1 MSDRAMRDAVM
12 DPNFL
17 EDLGYWTRTDVGI
30 ASRILSLVEA
40 TLRDPFRGL
49 GKPEPLRGPL
59 TGNWSRRINKMHR
72 LVYTVDADRVYFVA
86 ARYHP

>member
-1 MSDRAMRDAVM
+1 MRDAVM

-17 EDLGYWTRTDVGI
+17 EDLGYWTRTDVRI
-30 ASRILSLVEA
+30 ASRIVSLVEA

-59 TGNWSRRINKMHR
+59 TGKWSRRINKMHR

>member
-1 MSDRAMRDAVM
+1 MSDRAPRHAVM

-17 EDLGYWTRTDVGI
+17 EDLGYWTRTDVRI
-30 ASRILSLVEA
+30 ARRIVSLVEA
-40 TLRDPFRGL
+40 TLRDPFRGP

-59 TGNWSRRINKMHR
+59 TGKWSRRINKMHR
-72 LVYTVDADRVYFVA
+72 LVYTVDADHVYFVA